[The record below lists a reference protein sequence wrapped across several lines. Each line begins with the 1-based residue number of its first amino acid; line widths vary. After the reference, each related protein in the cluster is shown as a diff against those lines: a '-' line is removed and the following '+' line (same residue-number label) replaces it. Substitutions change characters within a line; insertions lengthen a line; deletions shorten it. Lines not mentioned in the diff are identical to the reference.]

1 MLLQSKHIGPLC
13 ETMWPWLTPKHR
25 AAAQCERCIRA
36 HSCLVGGSHC
46 LDYSVMPKPWQTNK
60 QKRPIWKQLS
70 IDGVQAMLFQIGKQ
84 VVAVKTP
91 VDFLLM
97 DMESMNYWAHRC
109 VWLIIYYCFHLMS
122 NQNPLKTNINKY
134 KYPVSSCTCA
144 IMRCMCPFEWVNNH
158 AEKPYVQSV
167 GCPTFRDD
175 DVRWNIIGFF
185 VVVVVSGFF
194 FFFCG
199 GGACCFRT
207 MPRSRLTIWWINI
220 VVRIKQNDPV
230 PCIFFLEGWK
240 QMQGSLGFV
249 GLCTI
254 AQTQIHL
261 FQH

>member
-25 AAAQCERCIRA
+25 AAAQCERCVRA

-84 VVAVKTP
+84 VVAVNTP

-122 NQNPLKTNINKY
+122 NQNPLKKQNKTNINKY

-175 DVRWNIIGFF
+175 DVRQNIIGFF

-194 FFFCG
+194 FFLG
-199 GGACCFRT
+199 GGHVAFARC
-207 MPRSRLTIWWINI
+207 
-220 VVRIKQNDPV
+220 Q
-230 PCIFFLEGWK
+230 EAGWPY
-240 QMQGSLGFV
+240 GE
-249 GLCTI
+249 
-254 AQTQIHL
+254 
-261 FQH
+261 